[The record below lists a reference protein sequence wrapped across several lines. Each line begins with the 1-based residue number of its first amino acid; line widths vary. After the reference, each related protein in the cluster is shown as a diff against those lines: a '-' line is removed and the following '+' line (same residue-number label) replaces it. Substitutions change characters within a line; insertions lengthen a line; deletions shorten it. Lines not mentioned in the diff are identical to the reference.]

1 MQILEKEGW
10 QLNPE
15 NKKKFLGWLNKHF
28 LSIGGA
34 VAGGA
39 TAGQTTNQK

>member
-15 NKKKFLGWLNKHF
+15 NKKKFLEWLNKHS
-28 LSIGGA
+28 LGIGGA
-34 VAGGA
+34 VAGGVA
-39 TAGQTTNQK
+39 VEQTNQK